1 MQRGDAARY
10 VILHQHGGFYLDLD
24 ITCTVPME
32 TILSQVNTSGI
43 HTLAGDAP
51 PPVVVDTPI
60 IISKKGEPFMKYCI
74 HKLVTMDHAYFLP
87 FLTIYFSTGPYYL
100 TLAYM
105 QYPCK
110 DQIHIFDVDDFRAGY
125 FLHSQ
130 SSSWHSWDGLLIP
143 IFSLPN
149 VSIMFV
155 VLIIWYLLKETLRV
169 RTTQDYNSKDVS
181 GKSFAKENITEIMTN

>member
-10 VILHQHGGFYLDLD
+10 VILHKHGGFYLDLD

-32 TILSQVNTSGI
+32 TIVSQVNTSRV

-60 IISKKGEPFMKYCI
+60 IISKKGEPFMEYCI
-74 HKLVTMDHAYFLP
+74 YKLVSMDHTYFMP

-100 TLAYM
+100 TLTYL

-110 DQIHIFDVDDFRAGY
+110 DQVHIFEVDDFRSGY
-125 FLHSQ
+125 FLHAQ
-130 SSSWHSWDGLLIP
+130 SSSWHSWDG
-143 IFSLPN
+143 IFIHIFTIN
-149 VSIMFV
+149 N
-155 VLIIWYLLKETLRV
+155 VLIIVIIGIIWYV
-169 RTTQDYNSKDVS
+169 RKLVAS
-181 GKSFAKENITEIMTN
+181 GRHKTSQI